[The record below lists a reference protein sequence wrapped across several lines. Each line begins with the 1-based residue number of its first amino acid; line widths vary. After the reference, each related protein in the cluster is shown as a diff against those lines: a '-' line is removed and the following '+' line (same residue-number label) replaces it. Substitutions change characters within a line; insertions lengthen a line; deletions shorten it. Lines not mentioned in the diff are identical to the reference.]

1 MIEYNREGWTTVSLI
16 GIFDKVEYYETSNT
30 LIKYYNFSKVMLYK
44 DFISG
49 KIEGQSAFG
58 TKLFTNYDNMQN
70 FIIPARHL
78 HWVDCDYYLGQDCI
92 NYEDA
97 SALDDLLVDDVVSFD
112 ALLSI
117 TSTVDYSQERP
128 SRIYSF
134 TTEGAFN
141 IRWYDDCGDAYNKI
155 DSCIAEFAV

>member
-1 MIEYNREGWTTVSLI
+1 MIEYTREGWTTVSLI
-16 GIFDKVEYYETSNT
+16 GIFDKVKYYETSDT

-44 DFISG
+44 DFLSRE
-49 KIEGQSAFG
+49 IEGQSAFG
-58 TKLFTNYDNMQN
+58 TKLFTDYNDTQN
-70 FIIPARHL
+70 FIIPAKHL
-78 HWVDCDYYLGQDCI
+78 HWVDCDYYLGQNFI
-92 NYEDA
+92 TYEDE
-97 SALDDLLVDDVVSFD
+97 SALNDLLANDVATFD

-117 TSTVDYSQERP
+117 TSTVDYSQENP